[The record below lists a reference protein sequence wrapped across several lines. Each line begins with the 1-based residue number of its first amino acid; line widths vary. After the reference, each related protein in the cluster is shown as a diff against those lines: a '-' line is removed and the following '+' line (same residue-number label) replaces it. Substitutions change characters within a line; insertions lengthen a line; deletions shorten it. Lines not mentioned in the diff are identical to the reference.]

1 MKNKNKQLEGLI
13 KDKLKQTGVSDSWMK
28 AHLIIDTYENNDKT
42 DAIAN
47 SDQYLIGYVEGDL
60 RDPWNDD
67 KDDNYCQYCG
77 DEITKE
83 SYHYK
88 CWK

>member
-1 MKNKNKQLEGLI
+1 MKDKNKQLEGLI
-13 KDKLKQTGVSDSWMK
+13 KDKFKQTGVSDSWMK
-28 AHLIIDTYENNDKT
+28 AHLIIDTYENNDKV
-42 DAIAN
+42 D
-47 SDQYLIGYVEGDL
+47 GDL

-67 KDDNYCQYCG
+67 KDNNYCQYCG
-77 DEITKE
+77 EAITKE